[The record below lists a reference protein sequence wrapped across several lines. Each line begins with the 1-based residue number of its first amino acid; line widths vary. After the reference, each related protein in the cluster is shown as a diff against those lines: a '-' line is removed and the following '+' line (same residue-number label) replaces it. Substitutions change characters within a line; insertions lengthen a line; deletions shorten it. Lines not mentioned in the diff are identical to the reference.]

1 MTKDDQEEYDIWKE
15 EKDKQNSEE
24 DNRKVIIQLNKD
36 YNIEEIYN
44 QVEASISAL
53 ERLLVFSKLVPTF
66 DVEKEIEDAYGED
79 IRIEKDFIKFGLNF
93 VKTFEAKIIKAEVS
107 RLFPTEPVGQVY
119 INIYFHNKK
128 YKW

>member
-24 DNRKVIIQLNKD
+24 DFRKVINQLNKD

-44 QVEASISAL
+44 QVEAGISAL

-66 DVEKEIEDAYGED
+66 DVEKDIEDAYGED

-93 VKTFEAKIIKAEVS
+93 VKTFEAKSIKAEVTDCS
-107 RLFPTEPVGQVY
+107 
-119 INIYFHNKK
+119 
-128 YKW
+128 